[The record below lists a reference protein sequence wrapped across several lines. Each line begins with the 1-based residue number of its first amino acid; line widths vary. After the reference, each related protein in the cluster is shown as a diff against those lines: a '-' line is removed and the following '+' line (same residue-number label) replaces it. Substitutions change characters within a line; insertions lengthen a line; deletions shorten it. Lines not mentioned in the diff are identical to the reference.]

1 MPGIK
6 VMVERCK
13 GCERCNDA
21 CPQGIVKMSTNI
33 NTKGYRY
40 SHVVDQPRCIG
51 CRLCAI
57 ACPDVAIE
65 VSVEGTQY
73 EFFTY

>member
-13 GCERCNDA
+13 GCDRCNDA
-21 CPQGIVKMSTNI
+21 CPQQIVKMATKLNS
-33 NTKGYRY
+33 KGYRY
-40 SHVVDQPRCIG
+40 SNVADQPRCIG

-65 VSVEGTQY
+65 VSVEGT
-73 EFFTY
+73 